1 MAAKKASRKKTARKK
16 GNGKSLEG
24 EYLPNKGGRPTR
36 YNKTFPE
43 QAYKLCLLK
52 CTDEELAEQFHVH
65 VATLYEWKNK
75 YPEFAEAIRRGKTP
89 ADAEVAFAAYQR
101 AVGYSH
107 PEEKIF
113 LHEGEVVRVNTVKHY
128 PPDPKVL
135 SLWLR
140 NRQRENW
147 REEKHVMTERPLQE
161 LTLEELE
168 ELEKRLEREKQAL
181 LGHDGG
187 AENQ

>member
-1 MAAKKASRKKTARKK
+1 M
-16 GNGKSLEG
+16 
-24 EYLPNKGGRPTR
+24 
-36 YNKTFPE
+36 
-43 QAYKLCLLK
+43 CLLK

-75 YPEFAEAIRRGKTP
+75 YPEFSEAIRRGKTP

-101 AVGYSH
+101 AIGYSH

-113 LHEGEVVRVNTVKHY
+113 YNKDAEGEDRIVRVQTIKHY
-128 PPDPKVL
+128 PPDTKAL

-147 REEKHVMTERPLQE
+147 REEKHVLHDRPLEE
-161 LTLEELE
+161 LTWDELE
-168 ELEKRLEREKQAL
+168 ELRERLEREKQAL